1 MNEQQKPERDAQIGR
16 PLALSKVGGLAERM
30 QACCEPLGLQNE
42 NAFAGQTWSGEV
54 NGRFIKIHASIRR
67 RTRYAGEIRYS
78 TYAGHTL
85 EISTKTSIKTR
96 LNLTEL
102 NGGLQKAASR
112 TNKWMKTEQLAMS
125 DPAYEH
131 LDKWASEPAWA
142 EAYLAET
149 DVRDAMPTL
158 LPSGDA
164 APVAGL
170 KLWPENWTY
179 TQRLSIEAITPE
191 AVAAWVEA
199 LLTLADVAEDSP
211 PMNVVEPTWLER
223 QSPMKAGL
231 IIVGGILGTTLFLS
245 FCCTGMLLAA
255 SFLFITITCALLPD
269 G

>member
-1 MNEQQKPERDAQIGR
+1 MTENPSPDKNAQIGR
-16 PLALSKVGGLAERM
+16 PLAFSKVGGLAERM
-30 QACCEPLGLQNE
+30 QACCEPLGLQNQ
-42 NAFAGQTWSGEV
+42 NAFAGQTWSGEI

-96 LNLTEL
+96 LSLTEL
-102 NGGLQKAASR
+102 SGGLQKAASK
-112 TNKWMKTEQLAMS
+112 TNKWMKTEQLSMN

-131 LDKWASEPAWA
+131 LDKWASEPPWA
-142 EAYLAET
+142 ESYLAKA
-149 DVRDAMPTL
+149 DVRDATQTL
-158 LPSGDA
+158 LPSGDS

-191 AVAAWVEA
+191 AVEAWVKA
-199 LLTLADVAEDSP
+199 LLKLADLAEDSP
-211 PMNVVEPTWLER
+211 PMNIVEPTWLER

-231 IIVGGILGTTLFLS
+231 IIVGGIVGTTLFLS
-245 FCCTGMLLAA
+245 FCCTGLLVAA
-255 SFLFITITCALLPD
+255 SFLLSQ
-269 G
+269 